1 MYKMSRT
8 FIRHSFP
15 CTSRLLALALVCLF
29 ASLHVA
35 AQGLKAQVEEVGGY
49 YRLSF
54 EVASRDVSGFT
65 PPSLADF
72 EVLSGPSTSTSSSYE
87 IINGHASH
95 SESTT
100 FTYILSAKRSGR
112 LTVGSASV
120 RVGGRVLRSRPVVLN
135 AHASGGSASASG
147 GTRPSQ
153 RQSAAAASGVQQR
166 GSAVTQ
172 RNLFVDVTPSRTRVR
187 EQEAVLLTYR
197 VHARAGVGLYNTQ
210 LLSKPDFQGVLS
222 QEIPLPGNQVQMSLE
237 HRGGDTYRAGVI
249 LQYLVFP
256 QRSGQ
261 VTIPSVTF
269 NCTVVQQDN
278 TLDLADAFFNG
289 GGMTGVTVSRSV
301 PATAIHVD
309 ALPQPKPANFS
320 GAVGKFSIQ
329 GRLLNAD
336 LRTNDVATYRVTLS
350 GLGNLK
356 LVTPP
361 KIAFPKDFDTYDPK
375 TDDKTRVTAG
385 GVSGELVFDYTF
397 VPRNVGKYTI
407 PAVDFVYFDTS
418 AGEYRTLTVPARE
431 ISVARGT
438 KSNED
443 VDRQLA
449 MLRSDIRAT
458 HTVPEGKSFGVEWGS
473 AAYCLL
479 TAFFVAV
486 LLVLAVALRMYRE
499 GLGDTREKR
508 CGKAASAALS
518 AAGLA
523 RKNLLAGGDTRSYY
537 AALYKAV
544 CTLACDSFGL
554 GRNDLSAD
562 KLPSLLSAKDVDES
576 LSAAYVSTLAELERA
591 QYAPGGEAERD
602 EVYGQV
608 RRLAESTSDWQKT
621 HGRRKGLLGMLRGK

>member
-1 MYKMSRT
+1 MSIKS
-8 FIRHSFP
+8 IRHNF
-15 CTSRLLALALVCLF
+15 SRPLRLFALAFVCLF
-29 ASLHVA
+29 AALQAA
-35 AQGLKAQVEEVGGY
+35 AQGLTAQVEEVGGY

-100 FTYILSAKRSGR
+100 FTYILSAKRGGR
-112 LTVGSASV
+112 LTIGSASV
-120 RVGGRVLRSRPVVLN
+120 RAGGRVLRSRAVVVN
-135 AHASGGSASASG
+135 ARTGGGSGAASASSRATQG
-147 GTRPSQ
+147 H
-153 RQSAAAASGVQQR
+153 SAASSGVQQR

-172 RNLFVDVTPSRTRVR
+172 RDLFVDMTPSRTRVR

-237 HRGGDTYRAGVI
+237 HRGGETYRAGVI

-256 QRSGQ
+256 QKSGQ
-261 VTIPSVTF
+261 VTIPSITF

-289 GGMTGVTVSRSV
+289 GGMTGVTVDRSV
-301 PATAIHVD
+301 PAATIHVD
-309 ALPQPKPANFS
+309 ALPQPKPADFS
-320 GAVGKFSIQ
+320 GAVGKFSIE
-329 GRLLNAD
+329 GRLLNSEI
-336 LRTNDVATYRVTLS
+336 RTNDVATYRVTLS

-418 AGEYRTLTVPARE
+418 AGAYRTLTAPARE
-431 ISVARGT
+431 IDVARGT

-449 MLRSDIRAT
+449 MLRSDIRAP
-458 HTVPEGKSFGVEWGS
+458 HAVGDGAAHGVEWGS

-479 TAFFVAV
+479 TALFVAV
-486 LLVLAVALRMYRE
+486 LFVLAFVLKKYRA
-499 GLGDTREKR
+499 GLGDTKAKR
-508 CGKAASAALS
+508 CGRAASAALS
-518 AAGLA
+518 AAGQA
-523 RKNLLAGGDTRSYY
+523 RKELLAGGDTRSYY

-554 GRNDLSAD
+554 ERSDLSAD
-562 KLPSLLSAKDVDES
+562 RLPAQLSGKGVDET
-576 LSAAYVSTLAELERA
+576 LAAAYVSALADLERA

-621 HGRRKGLLGMLRGK
+621 HGRRKGLFGSCRG